1 MNKDELKAILEAEGI
16 KSMFYSLN
24 GVRYDECLVLENPNV
39 GCWNVY
45 LNLLSLVALIIQ
57 KGKKIFYKC
66 IKLEILIDFYQR
78 IILYFSF
85 FY

>member
-45 LNLLSLVALIIQ
+45 YSERGSKTGLREFGSEDESCRHILFLLRRSVRNLPT
-57 KGKKIFYKC
+57 
-66 IKLEILIDFYQR
+66 
-78 IILYFSF
+78 
-85 FY
+85 